1 VERHRILDMNLNL
14 HPVIFIAGLLV
25 ALGAA
30 GLLFLGFIESG
41 PAAMIGIVGIGL
53 LGASAI
59 RKPARP

>member
-1 VERHRILDMNLNL
+1 MNMHTNL
-14 HPVIFIAGLLV
+14 HPVIFIAGLSV

-41 PAAMIGIVGIGL
+41 PAAMIGIVGLGL

-59 RKPARP
+59 RMPARP